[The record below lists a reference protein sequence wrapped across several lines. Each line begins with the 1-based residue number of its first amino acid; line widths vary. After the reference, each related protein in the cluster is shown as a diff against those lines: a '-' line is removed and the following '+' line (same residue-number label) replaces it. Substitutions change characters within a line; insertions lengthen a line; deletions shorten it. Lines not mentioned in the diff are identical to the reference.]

1 MDEQAIEQ
9 TARELLE
16 RKMSGVRP
24 LIATHHALADA
35 ERAVEE
41 ARAAHA
47 RAWQQ
52 TIASGWSEKELVQD
66 LKISKP
72 DATRGQS
79 GTRRSQR
86 RKTTSTTP
94 APAEPTAAE

>member
-1 MDEQAIEQ
+1 MDERAIEQ

-16 RKMSGVRP
+16 RKMNGVRP

-35 ERAVEE
+35 ERALEE

-66 LKISKP
+66 LKFSKP
-72 DATRGQS
+72 GAPRGQS
-79 GTRRSQR
+79 AARRTQR
-86 RKTTSTTP
+86 RKTSSPPP
-94 APAEPTAAE
+94 APTGPASSE

>member
-24 LIATHHALADA
+24 LIATHHALAEA

-66 LKISKP
+66 LKLSKP
-72 DATRGQS
+72 GATRGQS
-79 GTRRSQR
+79 TARRTQR
-86 RKTTSTTP
+86 RKTNSTTP
-94 APAEPTAAE
+94 APADPTASE